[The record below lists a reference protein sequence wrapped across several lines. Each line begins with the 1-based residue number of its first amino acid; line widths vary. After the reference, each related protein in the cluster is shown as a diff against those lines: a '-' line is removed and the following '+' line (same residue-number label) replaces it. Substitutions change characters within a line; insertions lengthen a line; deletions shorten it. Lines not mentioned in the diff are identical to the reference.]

1 MAHCRFHPFKQW
13 EYLQDFPLFFGERS
27 KEIKQSR
34 SKRARPLDHEIDFS
48 RASLTVCFRPQS
60 SITNLPSGSSLRSRE
75 TCQQKTGHVRKAKEK
90 MMKTMVS
97 MVSFFSLPE
106 QKKTESSTQQDL
118 GKPQQNHPI
127 QLVSSESSEKC
138 IETTIQ
144 QYSVYRHTPNV
155 SAKKTKTKASPKS
168 QRGWLNRLLH
178 DSPLSLKKKSQENS

>member
-13 EYLQDFPLFFGERS
+13 EYDIVQPTLNWSRKSAGFSPVFRREIERDQAVQVKKS
-27 KEIKQSR
+27 SFSPEIS
-34 SKRARPLDHEIDFS
+34 FS

-60 SITNLPSGSSLRSRE
+60 SITNLPSGSSLRSRDWDLSR
-75 TCQQKTGHVRKAKEK
+75 KTGHVRKAKEK

-97 MVSFFSLPE
+97 MDSFLSLPDLRNRKN
-106 QKKTESSTQQDL
+106 QKAQPSKIWVPFLGTMKLTQTTTKSS
-118 GKPQQNHPI
+118 

-155 SAKKTKTKASPKS
+155 PAK
-168 QRGWLNRLLH
+168 
-178 DSPLSLKKKSQENS
+178 